1 MAFDSHRY
9 NPQAPNPIY
18 HVGWGIRF
26 FFSGLG
32 MIFRHPALFGL
43 SLIPIVVTVALL
55 FSMAFGIAW
64 FFGRWI
70 AGAFDEWL
78 WLRDIVLAAVF
89 VAVMVVAFFLY
100 LPVARVV
107 LAPFAEALSRKTHA
121 ISTGANYRSDLNWWR
136 AIREGLKLAL
146 LHVLI
151 GIAAISI
158 GIIFPPIGAPAG
170 IAVAVFLCGL
180 DFFDIP
186 LSARGLPLGR
196 KLRVIFG
203 NKALALGFGIAA
215 YLMLLVPGLNLL
227 SLPVGVVGATLLTDR
242 IELTTG
248 SDN

>member
-1 MAFDSHRY
+1 MASGSHRY
-9 NPQAPNPIY
+9 NPHATNPIY

-26 FFSGLG
+26 FYSGLA
-32 MIFRHPALFGL
+32 MIFRHPALLGL

-55 FSMAFGIAW
+55 LSMAFGITW
-64 FFGRWI
+64 LFGQWI

-78 WLRDIVLAAVF
+78 RDVVLAAVF
-89 VAVMVVAFFLY
+89 VAAVLVAFFLY

-121 ISTGANYRSDLNWWR
+121 ISTGVNYRSDLNWWR

-151 GIAAISI
+151 GIAALGI

-170 IAVAVFLCGL
+170 IAIAVFLCGL

-196 KLRVIFG
+196 KLKVIFG

-227 SLPVGVVGATLLTDR
+227 SLPVGVVGATLLTDQ
-242 IELTTG
+242 L
-248 SDN
+248 DKDF